1 MKKIFALLLCCLAI
15 FPLASCDE
23 KSQNADGKANSENVG
38 KVENKVDKNV
48 FIPDDNYVLYKE
60 TDTKRNIVKIYE
72 YNDRGHLTK
81 IIKTSADGSVEDDT
95 IFTNTYNADGSYS
108 VHEKG
113 KWTESIREYDNKGRL
128 VKEIDEPGS
137 KNLMK
142 TYTYSYGEDGIVHRE
157 TIDYD
162 GRVRHI
168 EKHTY
173 NDKNLLERIDQ
184 SYNDGTPIG
193 SIVYYYDE
201 NGNETKHSFLSPE
214 GERTSNDAEY
224 VWTQEYDEYGRI
236 VNIEKRDTAIGGLY
250 HKETYEYF
258 DKERMYK
265 VTSITG
271 VYEREYRHLSECI
284 K

>member
-1 MKKIFALLLCCLAI
+1 MKKIFALLLCCMAI
-15 FPLASCDE
+15 FSFASCDE
-23 KSQNADGKANSENVG
+23 KSVKEDGKANPENVG
-38 KVENKVDKNV
+38 KVEDKVDKNV
-48 FIPDDNYVLYKE
+48 LIPDDNYVLYKE
-60 TDTKRNIVKIYE
+60 TYTKTNVVKIHE
-72 YNDRGHLTK
+72 YNDKGHLTK
-81 IIKTSADGSVEDDT
+81 IVKTKADGTVEE
-95 IFTNTYNADGSYS
+95 TNFDYTYNADGSYS
-108 VHEKG
+108 VHEKSE
-113 KWTESIREYDNKGRL
+113 WTEHIREYDEKGRL
-128 VKEIDEPGS
+128 IKEINEPGS

-142 TYTYSYGEDGIVHRE
+142 TYTYSYGEDGVVHRE

-201 NGNETKHSFLSPE
+201 NGNETKHSFFSPE

-236 VNIEKRDTAIGGLY
+236 INIEKRDTAIGGLY

-258 DKERMYK
+258 DEQRMYK

-271 VYEREYRHLSECI
+271 VYEREYRPLAECI